1 MTQLG
6 RINQPQD
13 TQCLSGWDMWK
24 VSSRLYYKFG
34 RNSEN
39 KIFSYPEGC
48 FGGKVCAW
56 WDVHYSPFC
65 FITYRKCK
73 VQQPGSSGRTSYLG
87 WQRCLFSASQVQSQA
102 ASSTVQPL
110 WPSLSCGGWQ
120 HRHHC
125 WEVSQCRT
133 SRCQAQPLAAL
144 QYPSCL
150 GTRPWCSHRCF
161 LIRKKKKLHF
171 SFPTPHLCYL
181 FIAKFF
187 AVFATAFRSDNA

>member
-1 MTQLG
+1 MSQLG

-34 RNSEN
+34 RNSQN

-133 SRCQAQPLAAL
+133 SRCQAQP
-144 QYPSCL
+144 
-150 GTRPWCSHRCF
+150 CSSAIPELFGDTAVMFSPLFSNQEKKEITFF
-161 LIRKKKKLHF
+161 LSNSSLVL
-171 SFPTPHLCYL
+171 SVY
-181 FIAKFF
+181 
-187 AVFATAFRSDNA
+187 S